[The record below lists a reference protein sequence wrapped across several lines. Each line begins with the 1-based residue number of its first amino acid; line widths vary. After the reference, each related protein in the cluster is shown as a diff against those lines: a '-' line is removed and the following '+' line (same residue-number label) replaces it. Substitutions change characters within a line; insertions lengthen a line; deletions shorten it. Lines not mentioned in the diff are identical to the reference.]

1 MKKYLEVGK
10 IVNTHGIRGELKLQL
25 WCDDAE
31 YLKRFKTLYFDENG
45 NKSIRLL
52 SVRPHKN
59 AVIIKLEGVDNMDSA
74 EQLKNSILF
83 ADRDDAPQEEGA
95 HYIQDIIGWG
105 AGVVGN
111 GGSYGRGGG
120 VVSDVLNYGASDILE
135 IKSGKK
141 TNLVPLVDDIV
152 CEIDEIGGVIKIKP
166 IKGLFDEN

>member
-1 MKKYLEVGK
+1 
-10 IVNTHGIRGELKLQL
+10 
-25 WCDDAE
+25 
-31 YLKRFKTLYFDENG
+31 
-45 NKSIRLL
+45 
-52 SVRPHKN
+52 
-59 AVIIKLEGVDNMDSA
+59 MDSA

-95 HYIQDIIGWG
+95 HYIQDIIGCEAVDAETG
-105 AGVVGN
+105 E
-111 GGSYGRGGG
+111 SYGR
-120 VVSDVLNYGASDILE
+120 VSDVLNYGASDILE

>member
-31 YLKRFKTLYFDENG
+31 YLKQFKTLYFDENG
-45 NKSIRLL
+45 CKSVNLL

-59 AVIIKLEGVDNMDSA
+59 AAIIKLDGVNDMNSA

-83 ADRDDAPQEEGA
+83 ANREDAVHAENA
-95 HYIQDIIGWG
+95 HYIQDIIGCEAVHFQTG
-105 AGVVGN
+105 ESFGK
-111 GGSYGRGGG
+111 
-120 VVSDVLNYGASDILE
+120 VSDVLNYGASDILE
-135 IKSGKK
+135 IKNGKK
-141 TNLVPLVDDIV
+141 INLVPLVDDFV
-152 CEIDEIGGVIKIKP
+152 CDIDETAGVIKIKP

>member
-59 AVIIKLEGVDNMDSA
+59 AAIIKLEGVDNMDSA

-83 ADRDDAPQEEGA
+83 ADRDDA
-95 HYIQDIIGWG
+95 
-105 AGVVGN
+105 
-111 GGSYGRGGG
+111 
-120 VVSDVLNYGASDILE
+120 
-135 IKSGKK
+135 
-141 TNLVPLVDDIV
+141 
-152 CEIDEIGGVIKIKP
+152 
-166 IKGLFDEN
+166 F

>member
-59 AVIIKLEGVDNMDSA
+59 AAIIKLEGVDNMDSA

-83 ADRDDAPQEEGA
+83 ADRDNAPQEEGA
-95 HYIQDIIGWG
+95 HYIQDIIGCEAVDAETG
-105 AGVVGN
+105 E
-111 GGSYGRGGG
+111 SYGR
-120 VVSDVLNYGASDILE
+120 VNDVLNYGASDILE